1 MEREKEVLQN
11 GARAPMIHDLDA
23 SKMGEWEGPKIPR
36 EEFKEVKKTRLKKTK
51 GYDLWADL
59 GSLKADIT
67 F

>member
-1 MEREKEVLQN
+1 
-11 GARAPMIHDLDA
+11 MIHDLDA